1 MLRKIHL
8 AKCLENNDWSA
19 IRKDLDE
26 RPIRGIN
33 GTASN
38 EEIISVLNSFGI
50 GYSKLAV
57 GSMQSAN
64 SQNDLPTANCQLPT
78 AN

>member
-57 GSMQSAN
+57 GSMQSAKGVFLILLN
-64 SQNDLPTANCQLPT
+64 NAT
-78 AN
+78 